1 MRSSVKISLLLAVG
15 AAVVVAVVLMA
26 GRGKGKKA
34 ADKDDAPVPVTVVA
48 AQARSVPVFA
58 TALGTVSALNTV
70 TVSPQVGG
78 QLLSIEFREGQE
90 VAQGALL
97 ARIDPRSTQASY
109 DQALAARNQNQAL
122 LATARSNYQRS
133 NAPEYRQYVS
143 RTDLDTQRNQVAQY
157 ESAVAANEANMRAA
171 QVQLQYTRVTAPI
184 AGIAGIR
191 SVDVGN
197 VLNAGTALVT
207 LTQIH
212 PIHIVFNLPERQL
225 QAVREAQRAGEVA
238 VAALDRDDS
247 HALTGDGRLDVID
260 NQISADSGTFRARAV
275 FENRDNALWPGQFV
289 NVRVRLRTIDDGIVV
304 PTQAIMRGTDTEY
317 VYVLQPDSTVA
328 TRPVKTGVEA
338 DDSRILIVQGLKAG
352 ERIVVE
358 GQFRLKPGSKV
369 TAMAPGEAGK
379 PAPTKPAPAKADAKP
394 ASAPAK
400 ADAKPASAPAKADA
414 QADTQPKPAA
424 APAAH

>member
-1 MRSSVKISLLLAVG
+1 MRRSVKVWLLLAIG
-15 AAVVVAVVLMA
+15 VAVAVAVALMA
-26 GRGKGKKA
+26 GRGKRKPA
-34 ADKDDAPVPVTVVA
+34 ADKDEAPVPVTVVA

-97 ARIDPRSTQASY
+97 ARIDPRSAQASY

-133 NAPEYRQYVS
+133 NAPAYRQYVS

-184 AGIAGIR
+184 SGIAGIR

-247 HALTGDGRLDVID
+247 HALTADGRLDVID

-275 FENRDNALWPGQFV
+275 FDNRDNALWPGQFV
-289 NVRVRLRTIDDGIVV
+289 NVRVRLRTIDNGVVV
-304 PTQAIMRGTDTEY
+304 PTQAIMRGTDSEY
-317 VYVLQPDSTVA
+317 VYVLRPDDTVA

-338 DDSRILIVQGLKAG
+338 DDSRILIAQGLKAG
-352 ERIVVE
+352 ERVVVE

-369 TAMAPGEAGK
+369 AAMAPGEAGK
-379 PAPTKPAPAKADAKP
+379 PAPAKTGAKPAPAAARADAG
-394 ASAPAK
+394 
-400 ADAKPASAPAKADA
+400 
-414 QADTQPKPAA
+414 AA

>member
-1 MRSSVKISLLLAVG
+1 MRSSVKISLLLAAV
-15 AAVVVAVVLMA
+15 AAVAVAVVLI
-26 GRGKGKKA
+26 GRGKGKKSA

-48 AQARSVPVFA
+48 AQASSVPVFA

-78 QLLSIEFREGQE
+78 QLLSIDFREGQE

-97 ARIDPRSTQASY
+97 ARIDPRSAQASY
-109 DQALAARNQNQAL
+109 DQAAAARNQNQAL

-143 RTDLDTQRNQVAQY
+143 KTDLDTQRNQVAQY

-225 QAVREAQRAGEVA
+225 QGVREAQRAGA
-238 VAALDRDDS
+238 VTVGALDRNDA
-247 HALTGDGRLDVID
+247 HALSADGKLDVVD
-260 NQISADSGTFRARAV
+260 NQINADSGTFRARAV
-275 FENRDNALWPGQFV
+275 FENADNALWPGQFV
-289 NVRVRLRTIDDGIVV
+289 NVRVRLRTIDGGIVV
-304 PTQAIMRGTDTEY
+304 PVQAIMRGTDNEY
-317 VYVLQPDSTVA
+317 VYVLQADDTVA
-328 TRPVKTGVEA
+328 VRPVKTGVEA
-338 DDSRILIVQGLKAG
+338 DDNRILIASGLKAG
-352 ERIVVE
+352 ERVVTE

-369 TAMAPGEAGK
+369 NAMAPGEAGK
-379 PAPTKPAPAKADAKP
+379 PAAAAPKRAAADAKP
-394 ASAPAK
+394 A
-400 ADAKPASAPAKADA
+400 
-414 QADTQPKPAA
+414 
-424 APAAH
+424 AAH